1 MKIFQNDTL
10 CNIATVRLPILMSLN
25 LNEVQL
31 KTVILY
37 TYLKIYAHSYIYLYN
52 INGYICTY
60 AYIHTC
66 VHKLACVYPQLLAN
80 AACSERVAEQL
91 ERIKLAFCFSKLLAN
106 HLSP

>member
-37 TYLKIYAHSYIYLYN
+37 TYLYN
-52 INGYICTY
+52 IHRYICTY